1 MNDLVRGVKRVT
13 FTQEGFDASGAQRL
27 SCGGFRSVWKKKKT
41 RKLFSGDEQ
50 ALCVAAGLCT
60 RNGVCLVAVLCAI
73 RCEEEEGKNK
83 KRQVIQGGK
92 AKVCP
97 VFMCSQRI
105 LERESGVALFQG
117 EKAYVRYA

>member
-1 MNDLVRGVKRVT
+1 MVRSACLAEVSDR
-13 FTQEGFDASGAQRL
+13 
-27 SCGGFRSVWKKKKT
+27 CGKKKT